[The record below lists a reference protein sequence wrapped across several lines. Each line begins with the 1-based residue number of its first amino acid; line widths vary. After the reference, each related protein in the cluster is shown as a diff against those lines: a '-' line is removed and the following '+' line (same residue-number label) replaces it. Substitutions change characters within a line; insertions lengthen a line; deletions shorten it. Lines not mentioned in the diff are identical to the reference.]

1 MSLGDTRTSAAP
13 YTYEMPRDLALR
25 VYPDR
30 RPGNLEI
37 AGIHKAL
44 VLARGGVEV
53 VEEGA
58 GFGLPVAKY
67 KDKTFFPGSATLT
80 LLEGGPLPVAVK
92 TYRMDTVSVKS
103 LGGSRISDA
112 VYQPVHG
119 LFSLLYLSIGGL
131 RPAFD
136 AIIELRNTAG
146 VRTSFQATRPRGE
159 VEARYTFHPDHVEVE
174 VRTRLDEGCEEL
186 VMLNEQGASTF
197 RMYSD
202 ASKRL
207 VDKRMGAWD
216 RVDSGEATLSDLG
229 GALSFTVE
237 RPSGAG
243 FWRGR
248 ESVRGRLSW
257 AGLALSFKD
266 LREVRYRV
274 RVGSKGR

>member
-1 MSLGDTRTSAAP
+1 MLTEP
-13 YTYEMPRDLALR
+13 FTYEMAQRLALR

-44 VLARGGVEV
+44 VLVRRGAEV

-67 KDKTFFPGSATLT
+67 SDKTLFPGSATLT
-80 LLEGGPLPVAVK
+80 LLEGAPLPVVVK
-92 TYRMDTVSVKS
+92 TYRMDTISVKS

-112 VYQPVHG
+112 IYQPVQG
-119 LFSLLYLSIGGL
+119 LFSHLYLSLGCL

-136 AIIELRNTAG
+136 ALIELRNTAG
-146 VRTSFQATRPRGE
+146 VITSFEATRPRGE
-159 VEARYTFHPDHVEVE
+159 VEVRYTFHPDHVEIE
-174 VRTRLDEGCEEL
+174 ARTKLDEGCDEL
-186 VMLNEQGASTF
+186 IFLNEQGASTF
-197 RMYSD
+197 RRYSD
-202 ASKRL
+202 GSRQL
-207 VDKRMGAWD
+207 VDRQMGAWD

-229 GALSFTVE
+229 SELSFTVE
-237 RPSGAG
+237 RPGGAG

-257 AGLALSFKD
+257 AGLALSFKNPE
-266 LREVRYRV
+266 EVRYTV
-274 RVGSKGR
+274 RIGSKS